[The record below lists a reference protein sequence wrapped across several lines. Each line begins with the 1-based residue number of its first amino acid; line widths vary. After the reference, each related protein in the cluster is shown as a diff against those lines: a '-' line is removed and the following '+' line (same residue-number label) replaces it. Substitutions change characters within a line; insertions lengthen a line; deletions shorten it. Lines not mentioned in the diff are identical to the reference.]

1 MHILKGS
8 NEDQRGARRGSDA
21 PRTQRRNGPRT
32 RSERSSRYEA
42 RAAEECEQQR
52 RGRERGRG
60 RDG

>member
-8 NEDQRGARRGSDA
+8 NEDHHGARRGSDGT
-21 PRTQRRNGPRT
+21 RTQRRNGSCAC
-32 RSERSSRYEA
+32 SERGSRHEA